1 MVKNWNLRYIYSI
14 SRTGMNRKIRLF
26 FIIMVSVSAANAQ
39 VYKDPKAPVP
49 LRVKDLLSRMTLE
62 EKIAQMSASD
72 LDKPLNGNIAYGVC
86 ASPFLSVND
95 IAKQSIAAKK
105 QSRENS
111 RLGIPII
118 QIGEGLH
125 GQLAAGATIFPQ
137 AINQG
142 STFNPALIKQMGSVI
157 AYEASYSG
165 VDQALSPL
173 FDIIRDPR
181 YGRVEE
187 CYSEDPYLVTQM
199 GTAFV
204 TGMQGE
210 AAQSRIGIAPNKVM
224 CTAKHFAAYS
234 ITTAGINLSP
244 AAIGE
249 RELRSM
255 ILPPF
260 KAAVQ
265 QANIY
270 SVMPAYS
277 EIDGIP
283 AHANNFLLDHI
294 LRKEWGFKGYVF
306 SDYEGLK
313 MLYTFHYVAK
323 DATAAAETGLKAG
336 VDLESPQPDCYPH
349 LAELVRSGKIKQSL
363 IDTAVSRILTAK
375 FKAGLFEKPLPDTLQ
390 LKARVHTPEHIA
402 LSQQI
407 AEESIILL
415 KNDRQLLPL
424 NINNLKSLA
433 VIGPNADQVQ
443 YGDYSPTRD
452 NRSGTTVLQGIRE
465 FVGDKV
471 QVNYAKGCDLSSMDK
486 SGFDEAISTAK
497 KTDAVV
503 VVLGT
508 TSVVFSGIGWNGHT
522 PENEPKDPFT
532 CGEGYDVTDIN
543 PQGVQREL
551 LQELYKTG
559 KPIILVLVHGR
570 PWSISWEKENIPAIL
585 EAWYPGEKGG
595 TAIANILFGKV
606 NPSGRLNVSIPQSTG
621 HIPVYYNMV
630 NSNKGFYHNPGTS
643 DKPGQD
649 YVFSSTAPLFPFGY
663 GLSYTTFGYINLAV
677 SADQFTGNQKVEV
690 SVDVKNTGAVVG
702 EEVVQL
708 YLGNKINSVST
719 PLMALKGIDKINLEP
734 GETKTVKFTITSDDI
749 AIWNANMKYVTEPGT
764 FDVMIARSAED
775 VVLKKTI
782 EYK

>member
-1 MVKNWNLRYIYSI
+1 MGKKLN
-14 SRTGMNRKIRLF
+14 LF
-26 FIIMVSVSAANAQ
+26 FWAIFISSLAHAQ
-39 VYKDPKAPVP
+39 VYKDPKATVAA
-49 LRVKDLLSRMTLE
+49 RVKDLLSRMTLE
-62 EKIAQMSASD
+62 EKVGQMTASD
-72 LDKPLNGNIAYGVC
+72 LDKPLNGNIAYGEC
-86 ASPFLSVND
+86 ASPFTSVSD
-95 IAKQSIAAKK
+95 VARQSVAAKK
-105 QSRENS
+105 MVQQNS

-118 QIGEGLH
+118 QIGECLH

-157 AYEASYSG
+157 AYEATSSG

-187 CYSEDPYLVTQM
+187 CYSEDPYLVSVM

-204 TGMQGE
+204 TGMQGDAE
-210 AAQSRIGIAPNKVM
+210 ESRVGIGPNKVM
-224 CTAKHFAAYS
+224 CTAKHFVAYS
-234 ITTAGINLSP
+234 LTTAGLNLSP
-244 AAIGE
+244 AEVGE

-270 SVMPAYS
+270 SVMPAYN

-306 SDYEGLK
+306 SDYEGLS
-313 MLYTFHYVAK
+313 MLYYFHKVAK
-323 DATAAAETGLKAG
+323 DASAAAVMGLDAG
-336 VDLESPQPDCYPH
+336 VDLESPKPDAYSH
-349 LAELVRSGKIKQSL
+349 LIELVRSGAIKESQV
-363 IDTAVSRILTAK
+363 DTAVSRILTAK
-375 FKAGLFEKPLPDTLQ
+375 FKAGLFEKPLPDTLR
-390 LKARVHTPEHIA
+390 LTARVHTPEHIA

-415 KNDRQLLPL
+415 KNEKQLLPL
-424 NINNLKSLA
+424 NVNNLKSLA

-452 NRSGTTVLQGIRE
+452 NHSGTTVLQGIEE

-471 QVNYAKGCDLSSMDK
+471 KLNYAKGCDLSSMDK
-486 SGFDEAISTAK
+486 SGFEEAIATAK
-497 KTDAVV
+497 HSDAVV

-508 TSVVFSGIGWNGHT
+508 TSVIFSGVGWNGHA

-532 CGEGYDVTDIN
+532 CGEGYDVTDIG
-543 PQGVQREL
+543 PQGVQRDL

-630 NSNKGFYHNPGTS
+630 NSNKGFYHNPGAPG
-643 DKPGQD
+643 KPGQD
-649 YVFSSTAPLFPFGY
+649 YVFSSTAPLFPFGF
-663 GLSYTTFGYINLAV
+663 GLSYTTFAYSNLKV
-677 SADQFTGNQKVEV
+677 SADEFTANQKVEV
-690 SVDVKNTGAVVG
+690 SVDVKNTGAVTG
-702 EEVVQL
+702 KEVVQL

-719 PLMALKGIDKINLEP
+719 PVMALKGFDKIELRP
-734 GETKTVKFTITSDDI
+734 GETKTVKFTITPDDI
-749 AIWNANMKYVTEPGT
+749 AIWNANMQYVTEPGT

-782 EYK
+782 AFK

>member
-1 MVKNWNLRYIYSI
+1 MGK
-14 SRTGMNRKIRLF
+14 KIKLF
-26 FIIMVSVSAANAQ
+26 FLLILICSAVKAQ
-39 VYKDPKAPVP
+39 VYKDPKAPIP

-62 EKIAQMSASD
+62 EKIGQMTASD
-72 LDKPLNGNIAYGVC
+72 LDKPLNGNIAYGEC
-86 ASPFLSVND
+86 ASPFISVGD
-95 IAKQSIAAKK
+95 IARQSIAAKK
-105 QSRENS
+105 QVEQQS

-118 QIGEGLH
+118 QIGECLH

-157 AYEASYSG
+157 AYEATTSG

-187 CYSEDPYLVTQM
+187 CYAEDPYLVSVM

-204 TGMQGE
+204 TGMQGD
-210 AAQSRIGIAPNKVM
+210 AAQSRIGIGPNKVM

-234 ITTAGINLSP
+234 LTTAGINLSP
-244 AAIGE
+244 AEVGE

-270 SVMPAYS
+270 SVMPAYN

-306 SDYEGLK
+306 SDYEGLS
-313 MLYTFHYVAK
+313 MLYYFHKVAK
-323 DATAAAETGLKAG
+323 DASAAAVMGINAG
-336 VDLESPQPDCYPH
+336 VDLESPKADAYSH
-349 LAELVRSGKIKQSL
+349 LIELVKSGKIKESQV
-363 IDTAVSRILTAK
+363 DTAVARILTAK
-375 FKAGLFEKPLPDTLQ
+375 FKAGLFEKPLADTLQ

-415 KNDRQLLPL
+415 KNDKQLLPL

-452 NRSGTTVLQGIRE
+452 NHSGTTVLQGIKE
-465 FVGDKV
+465 FVGDKIK
-471 QVNYAKGCDLSSMDK
+471 VNYAKGCDLSSMDK
-486 SGFDEAISTAK
+486 TGFDDAITTAK
-497 KTDAVV
+497 QSDAVV

-508 TSVVFSGIGWNGHT
+508 TSVVFSGVGWNGHA

-532 CGEGYDVTDIN
+532 CGEGYDVTDIS

-559 KPIILVLVHGR
+559 KPIILILVHGR

-585 EAWYPGEKGG
+585 ESWYPGEKGG

-630 NSNKGFYHNPGTS
+630 NSNKGFYHNPGTP

-649 YVFSSTAPLFPFGY
+649 YVFSSTAPLFPFGF
-663 GLSYTTFGYINLAV
+663 GLSYTTFAYSNLKV
-677 SADQFTGNQKVEV
+677 SADQFTANQKVEV
-690 SVDVKNTGAVVG
+690 SVDVKNTGAVAG
-702 EEVVQL
+702 KEVVQL

-719 PLMALKGIDKINLEP
+719 PVMALKGFDKIEIQP
-734 GETKTVKFTITSDDI
+734 GETKTVKFTITPDDI
-749 AIWNANMKYVTEPGT
+749 AIWNAEMKYVTEPGT

-782 EYK
+782 EFK

>member
-1 MVKNWNLRYIYSI
+1 MR
-14 SRTGMNRKIRLF
+14 RKIKLF
-26 FIIMVSVSAANAQ
+26 FFIMLSFSVADAQ
-39 VYKDPKAPVP
+39 VYKDPKAPIP
-49 LRVKDLLSRMTLE
+49 LRVKDLLRRMTLE

-72 LDKPLNGNIAYGVC
+72 LDKPLKGNIAYGVC
-86 ASPFLSVND
+86 ASPFLSVAD
-95 IAKQSIAAKK
+95 IAKQSYLAKK
-105 QSRENS
+105 SARENS

-118 QIGEGLH
+118 QIGECLH

-142 STFNPALIKQMGSVI
+142 STFDPALIKQMGSVI
-157 AYEASYSG
+157 AYEASISG

-173 FDIIRDPR
+173 FDIIHDPR

-187 CYSEDPYLVTQM
+187 CYSEDPYEVTQM
-199 GTAFV
+199 GVAFV
-204 TGMQGE
+204 TGMQGD
-210 AAQSRIGIAPNKVM
+210 AAQSRKGIGPNKVM
-224 CTAKHFAAYS
+224 CTAKHFAGYS
-234 ITTAGINLSP
+234 ITTAGVNLSP

-249 RELRSM
+249 RELRSL

-313 MLYTFHYVAK
+313 MLYGFHFVAK
-323 DATAAAETGLKAG
+323 DASAAAEMGLKAG

-349 LAELVRSGKIKQSL
+349 LAELVKLGKIKQSL
-363 IDTAVSRILTAK
+363 IDTAVGRILTAK

-390 LKARVHTPEHIA
+390 IKARVHTPEHIA

-415 KNDRQLLPL
+415 KNEKQLLPL
-424 NINNLKSLA
+424 NINSLKSLA

-452 NRSGTTVLQGIRE
+452 NHSGTTVLQGIKE
-465 FVGDKV
+465 LVGDKIN
-471 QVNYAKGCDLSSMDK
+471 VNYAKGCNLSSMDK
-486 SGFDEAISTAK
+486 SGFDEAVSTAK
-497 KTDAVV
+497 KSDVVV

-508 TSVVFSGIGWNGHT
+508 TSVIFSGIGWNGHT

-559 KPIILVLVHGR
+559 KPVILVLVHGR
-570 PWSISWEKENIPAIL
+570 PWSINWEKENIPAIL

-606 NPSGRLNVSIPQSTG
+606 NPSGRLTVSIPQSTG

-630 NSNKGFYHNPGTS
+630 NSNKGFYHNPGTP

-663 GLSYTTFGYINLAV
+663 GLSYTSFMYSNLKV
-677 SADQFTGNQKVEV
+677 SAEQFTKDQKVEV
-690 SVDVKNTGAVVG
+690 SVDVKNTGSLAG
-702 EEVVQL
+702 KEVVQM
-708 YLGNKINSVST
+708 YLGNKVNSVST
-719 PLMALKGIDKINLEP
+719 PIMALKGFNKISLEP
-734 GETKTVKFTITSDDI
+734 GEVKTVKFTIGKDDI
-749 AIWNANMKYVTEPGT
+749 SIWNAQMKYLTEPGS
-764 FDVMIARSAED
+764 FDVMIGRSAED

-782 EYK
+782 TYQ

>member
-1 MVKNWNLRYIYSI
+1 MGKKITLLFLVILICSAVK
-14 SRTGMNRKIRLF
+14 
-26 FIIMVSVSAANAQ
+26 AQ
-39 VYKDPKAPVP
+39 VYKDPKAPVTA
-49 LRVKDLLSRMTLE
+49 RVKDLLGRMTLE
-62 EKIAQMSASD
+62 EKIGQMTASD
-72 LDKPLNGNIAYGVC
+72 LDKPLNGNIAYGEC
-86 ASPFLSVND
+86 ASPFISVGD
-95 IAKQSIAAKK
+95 IARQSVAAKK
-105 QSRENS
+105 QVQQNS

-118 QIGEGLH
+118 QIGECLH

-142 STFNPALIKQMGSVI
+142 STFNPVLIKQMGLVI
-157 AYEASYSG
+157 AYEATSSG

-187 CYSEDPYLVTQM
+187 SYSEDPYLVSMM

-204 TGMQGE
+204 TGMQGDV
-210 AAQSRIGIAPNKVM
+210 AQSRVSIGSNKVM

-234 ITTAGINLSP
+234 ITTAGLNLSP
-244 AAIGE
+244 AEIGE

-270 SVMPAYS
+270 SVMPAYN

-306 SDYEGLK
+306 SDYEGLS
-313 MLYTFHYVAK
+313 MLYYFHKVAK
-323 DATAAAETGLKAG
+323 DAPAAAVMGINAG
-336 VDLESPQPDCYPH
+336 VDLESPKPDVYSH
-349 LAELVRSGKIKQSL
+349 LIELVKSGKIKESQ
-363 IDTAVSRILTAK
+363 IDTAVARILTAK

-415 KNDRQLLPL
+415 KNDKQLLPL

-452 NRSGTTVLQGIRE
+452 NHSGTTVLQGIRE

-471 QVNYAKGCDLSSMDK
+471 KVNYAKGCDLFSMDK
-486 SGFDEAISTAK
+486 TGFDQAITTAK
-497 KTDAVV
+497 QSDAVV

-508 TSVVFSGIGWNGHT
+508 TSVVFSGVGWNGHA

-532 CGEGYDVTDIN
+532 CGEGYDVTDIS

-559 KPIILVLVHGR
+559 KPIILILVHGR

-621 HIPVYYNMV
+621 HIPVFYNMV
-630 NSNKGFYHNPGTS
+630 NSNKGFYHNPGTPN
-643 DKPGQD
+643 KPGQD
-649 YVFSSTAPLFPFGY
+649 YVFSSTAPLFPFGF
-663 GLSYTTFGYINLAV
+663 GLSYTSFAYSNLKV
-677 SADQFTGNQKVEV
+677 SADQFTANEKVEV
-690 SVDVKNTGAVVG
+690 SVDVKNIGVVAG
-702 EEVVQL
+702 KEVVQL
-708 YLGNKINSVST
+708 YLGNKVNSVST
-719 PLMALKGIDKINLEP
+719 PVMALKGFDKIELQP
-734 GETKTVKFTITSDDI
+734 GEIKTVKFTITPHDI
-749 AIWNANMKYVTEPGT
+749 AIWNAEMKYVTEPGT

-782 EYK
+782 EVK

>member
-1 MVKNWNLRYIYSI
+1 MSKKISLLLLSLFSLTAAHAQLYKNPN
-14 SRTGMNRKIRLF
+14 
-26 FIIMVSVSAANAQ
+26 
-39 VYKDPKAPVP
+39 APVAA
-49 LRVKDLLSRMTLE
+49 RVKDLLSRMTLE
-62 EKIAQMSASD
+62 EKIGQMSASD
-72 LDKPLNGNIAYGVC
+72 LDKPVKDNIAYGVC
-86 ASPFLSVND
+86 ASPFVSVTD
-95 IAKQSIAAKK
+95 IAKQSAAAKK
-105 QSRENS
+105 QSREQS

-118 QIGEGLH
+118 QIGECLH

-137 AINQG
+137 AIAQG
-142 STFNPALIKQMGSVI
+142 STWNPALIKQMSSTI
-157 AYEASYSG
+157 AYEASSSG

-187 CYSEDPYLVTQM
+187 CYSEDPYLVTKM

-210 AAQSRIGIAPNKVM
+210 AAQTSIGIGKDKLM

-234 ITTAGINLSP
+234 LTTAGVNLSP
-244 AAIGE
+244 AEVGE

-255 ILPPF
+255 VLPSF

-270 SVMPAYS
+270 SVMPGYN

-283 AHANNFLLDHI
+283 AHANSFLLNQV

-313 MLYTFHYVAK
+313 MLYGFHKVAK
-323 DATAAAETGLKAG
+323 DATAAAEMGLKAG
-336 VDLESPQPDCYPH
+336 VDLESPQPDCYPN
-349 LAELVRSGKIKQSL
+349 LTALVKSGAIKMAL

-375 FKAGLFEKPLPDTLQ
+375 FRAGLFEKPYADTLHVS
-390 LKARVHTPEHIA
+390 ARVHTPQHIA

-407 AEESIILL
+407 AEESVILL
-415 KNDRQLLPL
+415 KNKKQLLPL
-424 NINNLKSLA
+424 NIKNIKSLA

-443 YGDYSPTRD
+443 YGDYAPTRD
-452 NRSGTTVLQGIRE
+452 NHSGTTVLGGIRQL
-465 FVGDKV
+465 VGDNVK
-471 QVNYAKGCDLSSMDK
+471 VNYAKGCDLVSEDK
-486 SGFDEAISTAK
+486 SGFDEAINAANKS
-497 KTDAVV
+497 DAVV

-508 TSVVFSGIGWNGHT
+508 TSVIFSGVGWNGHA

-551 LQELYKTG
+551 LQAIYKTG
-559 KPIILVLVHGR
+559 KPVILVLVHGR

-606 NPSGRLNVSIPQSTG
+606 NPSGRLAVSIPQSTG
-621 HIPVYYNMV
+621 HIPVFYNMV
-630 NSNKGFYHNPGTS
+630 NSNKGFYHNPGS
-643 DKPGQD
+643 VGKPGQD
-649 YVFSSTAPLFPFGY
+649 YVFSSTAPLFPFGF
-663 GLSYTTFGYINLAV
+663 GLSYTKFDYSNLKV
-677 SADQFTGNQKVEV
+677 SATQFAANQKVQV
-690 SVDVKNTGAVVG
+690 SVDVKNTGAVAG
-702 EEVVQL
+702 KEVVQM
-708 YLGNKINSVST
+708 YLANKVNSVST
-719 PLMALKGIDKINLEP
+719 PIMALKGFDKIALQP
-734 GETKTVKFTITSDDI
+734 GETKTVKFIVDKDDI
-749 AIWNANMKYVTEPGT
+749 AIWNAQMKHVTEPGP
-764 FDVMIARSAED
+764 FDIMIARSAED
-775 VVLKKTI
+775 VVLKKTV
-782 EYK
+782 EFK

>member
-1 MVKNWNLRYIYSI
+1 MLKNLRL
-14 SRTGMNRKIRLF
+14 LF
-26 FIIMVSVSAANAQ
+26 ILVLAASAAKGQ
-39 VYKDPKAPVP
+39 VYKDPKAPVT

-62 EKIAQMSASD
+62 EKIAQMSAST
-72 LDKPLNGNIAYGVC
+72 LDSPVTKGIAYGVC

-105 QSRENS
+105 ESREKS

-118 QIGEGLH
+118 QIGECLH

-137 AINQG
+137 AISQG
-142 STFNPALIKQMGSVI
+142 SSWNPALIEQMGSAI
-157 AYEASYSG
+157 AYEASSSG

-187 CYSEDPYLVTQM
+187 SYSEDPYLVAMM

-204 TGMQGE
+204 CGMQGDP
-210 AAQSRIGIAPNKVM
+210 AQTKFAVGPNKVM

-234 ITTAGINLSP
+234 LPTAGINLAP
-244 AAIGE
+244 AEIGE

-255 ILPPF
+255 VLPPF

-270 SVMPAYS
+270 SVMPAYN

-283 AHANNFLLDHI
+283 AHANSFLLNHV
-294 LRKEWGFKGYVF
+294 LRKEWGFKGYTF

-313 MLYTFHYVAK
+313 MLYTFHNVAK
-323 DATAAAETGLKAG
+323 DATDAAAMGLKAG
-336 VDLESPQPDCYPH
+336 VDMESPQPDTYPH
-349 LAELVRSGKIKQSL
+349 LIELVKSGAIKEAL
-363 IDTAVSRILTAK
+363 IDTAVARILTVK
-375 FKAGLFEKPLPDTLQ
+375 FKAGLFEETLPDTSLI
-390 LKARVHTPEHIA
+390 KARVHTPEHIA

-415 KNDRQLLPL
+415 KNDKQLLPL
-424 NINNLKSLA
+424 NINTLHSIA
-433 VIGPNADQVQ
+433 VIGPNANQVQ

-452 NRSGTTVLQGIRE
+452 NLSGTTVLAGIKA
-465 FVGDKV
+465 FAGDKL
-471 QVNYAKGCDLSSMDK
+471 QVNYAKGCDLSSADK
-486 SGFDEAISTAK
+486 SGFDEAVKAANKS
-497 KTDAVV
+497 DAVV

-508 TSVVFSGIGWNGHT
+508 TSVVFSGVGWNGHA

-551 LQELYKTG
+551 LQAIYKTG
-559 KPIILVLVHGR
+559 KPVILVLVHGR
-570 PWSISWEKENIPAIL
+570 PWSISWEKANIPAIL

-595 TAIANILFGKV
+595 AAIANILFGKV
-606 NPSGRLNVSIPQSTG
+606 NPSGRLTVSIPQSTG
-621 HIPVYYNMV
+621 HIPVFYNAV
-630 NSNKGFYHNPGTS
+630 NSNKGFYHNPGTA

-649 YVFSSTAPLFPFGY
+649 YVFSSTAPLFPFGF
-663 GLSYTTFGYINLAV
+663 GLSYTTFSYSNMQV
-677 SADQFTGNQKVEV
+677 SATQFGKNGIVTVTA
-690 SVDVKNTGAVVG
+690 DVKNTGNMAG
-702 EEVVQL
+702 KEVVQL
-708 YLGNKINSVST
+708 YLGNKVNSVST
-719 PLMALKGIDKINLEP
+719 PIVALKGFDKILLQP
-734 GETKTVKFTITSDDI
+734 GETKTVKFEVKPDDI
-749 AIWNANMKYVTEPGT
+749 AIWNSEMKEVIEPGP
-764 FDVMIARSAED
+764 FDIMIGRSAED
-775 VVLKKTI
+775 IALRKTVV
-782 EYK
+782 YK

>member
-1 MVKNWNLRYIYSI
+1 MGKKLGLI
-14 SRTGMNRKIRLF
+14 F
-26 FIIMVSVSAANAQ
+26 FVILGFASAHAQ
-39 VYKDPKAPVP
+39 LYKDPKAPIP
-49 LRVKDLLSRMTLE
+49 ARVKDLLSRMTLE
-62 EKIAQMSASD
+62 EKIGQMTASD
-72 LDKPLNGNIAYGVC
+72 LDKPLNSNIAYGVC
-86 ASPFLSVND
+86 ASPFVSIND
-95 IAKQSIAAKK
+95 IAKQSISAKK
-105 QSRENS
+105 VARENS

-118 QIGEGLH
+118 QIGECLH

-157 AYEASYSG
+157 AYEASSSG

-187 CYSEDPYLVTQM
+187 CYSEDPYLITAM

-204 TGMQGE
+204 TGMQGD
-210 AAQSRIGIAPNKVM
+210 AVQSRIGIGPNKVM

-234 ITTAGINLSP
+234 LTTAGINLSP
-244 AAIGE
+244 AEVGE

-270 SVMPAYS
+270 SVMPAYN

-283 AHANNFLLDHI
+283 AHANSFLLNQI

-306 SDYEGLK
+306 SDYEGLS
-313 MLYTFHYVAK
+313 MLYYFHKVAK
-323 DATAAAETGLKAG
+323 DASAAALMGIKAG
-336 VDLESPQPDCYPH
+336 VDLESPKPSTYP
-349 LAELVRSGKIKQSL
+349 ELINLVKSGAIKESM
-363 IDTAVSRILTAK
+363 IDTAVARILTAK

-390 LKARVHTPEHIA
+390 IKARVHTPEHIA

-415 KNDRQLLPL
+415 KNDQQLLPL

-452 NRSGTTVLQGIRE
+452 NHSGTTVLQGIKD

-471 QVNYAKGCDLSSMDK
+471 KVNYAKGCDLSMMDK
-486 SGFDEAISTAK
+486 SGFDEAINTAK
-497 KTDAVV
+497 QSDAVV

-508 TSVVFSGIGWNGHT
+508 TSVIFSGIGWNGHA

-532 CGEGYDVTDIN
+532 CGEGYDVTDID

-630 NSNKGFYHNPGTS
+630 NSNKGFYHNPGTPN
-643 DKPGQD
+643 KPGQD
-649 YVFSSTAPLFPFGY
+649 YVFSSTAPLFPFGF
-663 GLSYTTFGYINLAV
+663 GLSYTAFDYSNLKA
-677 SADQFTGNQKVEV
+677 SADQFSANQKVEV
-690 SVDVKNTGAVVG
+690 SVDVKNTGAITG
-702 EEVVQL
+702 KEVVQM
-708 YLGNKINSVST
+708 YLGNKVNSVST
-719 PLMALKGIDKINLEP
+719 PVMALKGFDKIELQP
-734 GETKTVKFTITSDDI
+734 GETKTVKFTITPDDI
-749 AIWNANMKYVTEPGT
+749 AIWNTEMKYVTEPGS
-764 FDVMIARSAED
+764 FDVMIARSAEE

-782 EYK
+782 EFK